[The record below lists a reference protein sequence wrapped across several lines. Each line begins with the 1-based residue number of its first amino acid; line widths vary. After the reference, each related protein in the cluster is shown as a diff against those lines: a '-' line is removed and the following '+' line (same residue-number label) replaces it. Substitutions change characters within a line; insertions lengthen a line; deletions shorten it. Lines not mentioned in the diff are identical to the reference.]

1 MVAHMIAIG
10 EQTGRLEEMMNKVAD
25 WFEAELD
32 VKVGQLNSLLEPML
46 IVFVGGVVAVI
57 AMAIFFPIIGAI
69 QTML

>member
-1 MVAHMIAIG
+1 
-10 EQTGRLEEMMNKVAD
+10 
-25 WFEAELD
+25 
-32 VKVGQLNSLLEPML
+32 L